1 MDDGKCGG
9 WIWGGWWLLAL
20 QWLVD
25 DGNCVGWVSGGWL
38 CNG

>member
-1 MDDGKCGG
+1 MDDGECGG
-9 WIWGGWWLLAL
+9 WIWGVWWLLAL